1 MQIQFEKNESNTMI
15 LTQENLEILN
25 KEHCPSKDMLYAKIF
40 TDFEQDSNITPVKKQ
55 TGYSAQLLTPQSLFC
70 FALGRDDTEDLL
82 ARRRRVQGSEF
93 ESAKILGAKI
103 RRKSVHKDIAK

>member
-40 TDFEQDSNITPVKKQ
+40 TDFEQDSNITPIKK
-55 TGYSAQLLTPQSLFC
+55 
-70 FALGRDDTEDLL
+70 
-82 ARRRRVQGSEF
+82 
-93 ESAKILGAKI
+93 
-103 RRKSVHKDIAK
+103 